1 MTPTGQDLRTA
12 SMQLLKRRLLRGG
25 GWAFGGRMLVAL
37 TGLLSSALLARLLT
51 PQALGTYFLAYS
63 ILNFGTSLGALG
75 LTGTVV
81 RLVAQGMGLNLF
93 GRVRRVISVVLGIG
107 TLGALGVGLAYLLI
121 GDALAKTVFNAPAL
135 AAVTGLVAGW
145 IMVGTLQGVLGE
157 TFRGF
162 HDVRLATILGGQTT
176 GAATGLATVALLTA
190 SLFLLWVVNG
200 QATVATIIL
209 LALCS
214 GAVNTVVAGW
224 LLHRKVTELPPPT
237 PDEGGEPDPKKVL
250 REVLSISLPL
260 LVVTLVM
267 MVRTSGDTWI
277 LGASLPQSELA
288 LYGAANR
295 LVSMVTMPMVIVTA
309 VAPPLIAEMYFQGR
323 RETLERAL
331 RGMAT
336 VTGIPAL
343 LASMACIFFAGPILG
358 LVYTDYYTKAAAVLA
373 LLSIGPLVSVL
384 AGCCGIMLSYTG
396 HQKTQ
401 MVITLATSAATFI
414 AMFAAVKFYG
424 IVGVAIAK
432 TAGQVLQNGIV
443 LLVVKQKTGIWTHIG
458 IRGISQPWRSAR

>member
-1 MTPTGQDLRTA
+1 MNTTGQDLRTA

-63 ILNFGTSLGALG
+63 ILNFGTSLGAAG

-81 RLVAQGMGLNLF
+81 RLVAQSLGLNLF
-93 GRVRRVISVVLGIG
+93 GRVRRVISVVLGVG
-107 TLGALGVGLAYLLI
+107 TLGALGVGLAYLLV
-121 GDALAKTVFNAPAL
+121 GDDLAKTVFNAPAL

-190 SLFLLWVVNG
+190 SLFLLWLVNG
-200 QATVATIIL
+200 QSTVATVIL

-214 GAVNTVVAGW
+214 GAASTVVAGW
-224 LLHRKVTELPPPT
+224 LLHRKVRELPPPT

-288 LYGAANR
+288 LYGVANR

-336 VTGIPAL
+336 VTGTPAL

-358 LVYTDYYTKAAAVLA
+358 LVYGDHYTKAASVLA

-384 AGCCGIMLSYTG
+384 SGCCGIVLSYTG

-401 MVITLATSAATFI
+401 MVITIATSAATFI
-414 AMFAAVKFYG
+414 AMFAAVRFYG

-432 TAGQVLQNGIV
+432 SAGQVLQNVIV
-443 LLVVKQKTGIWTHIG
+443 LLVVKQKTGMWTQVG
-458 IRGISQPWRSAR
+458 IRGISQPWRSTR

>member
-1 MTPTGQDLRTA
+1 
-12 SMQLLKRRLLRGG
+12 
-25 GWAFGGRMLVAL
+25 MLIAL
-37 TGLLSSALLARLLT
+37 TGLLSTALLARLLT

-63 ILNFGTSLGALG
+63 ILNLGTSLGALG

-81 RLVAQGMGLNLF
+81 RLVAQGVGLNLF
-93 GRVRRVISVVLGIG
+93 GRVRRVTSVVLGVG
-107 TLGALGVGLAYLLI
+107 TLGALGVGFAYLLI
-121 GDALAKTVFNAPAL
+121 GDDLARSVFNAPAL

-190 SLFLLWVVNG
+190 SLFLLWLVNG
-200 QATVATIIL
+200 EATVATIIL

-224 LLHRKVTELPPPT
+224 LLHRKVTQLPPPT

-250 REVLSISLPL
+250 TEVFSISLPL
-260 LVVTLVM
+260 LIVTLVM

-295 LVSMVTMPMVIVTA
+295 LVSMVTMSMVIVTA

-331 RGMAT
+331 RGLAT
-336 VTGIPAL
+336 VTGIPAM

-358 LVYTDYYTKAAAVLA
+358 LVYTDHYTKAAAVLA
-373 LLSIGPLVSVL
+373 VLSIGPLVSVL
-384 AGCCGIMLSYTG
+384 TGCCGIALSYTG

-401 MVITLATSAATFI
+401 MVITIATSAATFI
-414 AMFAAVKFYG
+414 AMLATVKFYG

-432 TAGQVLQNGIV
+432 TAGQVLQNVIV
-443 LLVVKQKTGIWTHIG
+443 LLVVKQKTGMWTHIG
-458 IRGISQPWRSAR
+458 FRGISQPWRSTR

>member
-25 GWAFGGRMLVAL
+25 GWAFGGKMLVAL

-81 RLVAQGMGLNLF
+81 RLVAQTIGLNLF
-93 GRVRRVISVVLGIG
+93 GRVRRVISVVLGVG

-121 GDALAKTVFNAPAL
+121 GDDLAKSVFNAPAL

-190 SLFLLWVVNG
+190 SLFLLWLVKG
-200 QATVATIIL
+200 EATVATIIL

-260 LVVTLVM
+260 LIVTLVM

-295 LVSMVTMPMVIVTA
+295 LVSMVTMSMVIVTA

-331 RGMAT
+331 RGLAT

-373 LLSIGPLVSVL
+373 VLSIGPLVSVL
-384 AGCCGIMLSYTG
+384 AGCCGIALSYTG

-401 MVITLATSAATFI
+401 MVITIATSAATFI
-414 AMFAAVKFYG
+414 AMLATVKFYG

-432 TAGQVLQNGIV
+432 TAGQVLQNVIV
-443 LLVVKQKTGIWTHIG
+443 LLVVKQKTGMWTHIG
-458 IRGISQPWRSAR
+458 IRGISQPWRSTR